1 MKRFL
6 PLVLIFFIFVTGAGL
21 VVYPL
26 ISNALYEQDQSQV
39 QASYDE
45 SLAEKD
51 QAQLDEALQDA
62 RDYNEALVAGQAVLT
77 DPFDPTLIQDPQAEP
92 YASLLNLDGDGIM
105 GYVEVPRI
113 DVYLPIYHGTT
124 TDVLEKGVGHLQSTT
139 LPVGGEGTHAVLT
152 GHTGLAGKRLFT
164 DLTELETGDVFYL
177 HVLGQVL
184 AYQVERIDVVEPTD
198 TSLLV
203 VQPGR
208 DLVTLVTCTPYGI
221 NTHRLLIQGS
231 LIPYEQAVQAQSVRA
246 QDAPVSVWKQ
256 EYLKALVLCLLLY
269 IPLTL
274 LVLWLLLHRR
284 RKKRQPTKN

>member
-21 VVYPL
+21 VAYPL
-26 ISNALYEQDQSQV
+26 VSNALYEKDQSLV

-45 SLAEKD
+45 SLAEKG
-51 QAQLDEALQDA
+51 QPRLDEALQNA

-77 DPFDPTLIQDPQAEP
+77 DPFDPTLIQDPQTEP

-124 TDVLEKGVGHLQSTT
+124 TDVLEKGIGHLQSTT
-139 LPVGGEGTHAVLT
+139 LPVGGAGTHTVLT

-177 HVLGQVL
+177 HVLGQTL

-203 VQPGR
+203 IQPDQ
-208 DLVTLVTCTPYGI
+208 DLATLVTCTPYGI
-221 NTHRLLIQGS
+221 NTHRLLVQGS
-231 LIPYEQAVQAQSVRA
+231 RIPYEEAVQAQSVHA
-246 QDAPVSVWKQ
+246 QDPPISVWEQ
-256 EYLKALVLCLLLY
+256 EYLKALVLCLLVY

-274 LVLWLLLHRR
+274 LVLWLLLRR
-284 RKKRQPTKN
+284 HKKRPGKN